1 MKKIALT
8 LAAFAAFASAQS
20 SLAAEGSSC
29 HFHGKS
35 PASEQIVADCASQR
49 RASLVAGG
57 KLDKSWQDVKVEKIE
72 QIEQIEGKKGKE
84 WKVSFRN
91 AAVTEPEKQTLYV
104 FFSLPG
110 NYIASNFTGK

>member
-20 SLAAEGSSC
+20 ALAAEGSSC
-29 HFHGKS
+29 HFHGKT

-49 RASLVAGG
+49 RVSLVAGG
-57 KLDKSWQDVKVEKIE
+57 KLDKSWQDVKVEK
-72 QIEQIEGKKGKE
+72 IEQIEGKKGKE